1 MSAGLATGPEAG
13 QEDLP
18 VGAVVST
25 PVMGVVRVDLVPPIV
40 EARRRSA
47 RTIRALVYGLVALI
61 VAVVMAILAMS
72 MLALKAET
80 TLDDERTRG
89 QLLVQQQNEYSELI
103 SVKRSLA
110 DYEFALPEAL
120 FAEANW
126 ARLMTELDTVLP
138 DEVTLVT
145 EDVAVRGLGNDDG
158 SVSDNGGLDAQ
169 GVIQISFTANADRFD
184 SPTPLLN
191 ALSELTGFQ
200 SATVDAVSAS
210 DEVGY
215 VITGVVQL
223 GSEAL
228 GGTSRV
234 KDLDE
239 DLMADLHQQLQDVA
253 TGANQEPAD
262 TETDDTTID
271 GSTEGE

>member
-47 RTIRALVYGLVALI
+47 RTIRALIYGLLALI

-89 QLLVQQQNEYSELI
+89 QLLVQQQNEYNELI

-215 VITGVVQL
+215 AITGVVQL

-228 GGTSRV
+228 GGTTRV
-234 KDLDE
+234 E

-253 TGANQEPAD
+253 TGANQEP

-271 GSTEGE
+271 GTTEGK

>member
-1 MSAGLATGPEAG
+1 M
-13 QEDLP
+13 
-18 VGAVVST
+18 
-25 PVMGVVRVDLVPPIV
+25 
-40 EARRRSA
+40 
-47 RTIRALVYGLVALI
+47 
-61 VAVVMAILAMS
+61 
-72 MLALKAET
+72 
-80 TLDDERTRG
+80 
-89 QLLVQQQNEYSELI
+89 
-103 SVKRSLA
+103 
-110 DYEFALPEAL
+110 
-120 FAEANW
+120 
-126 ARLMTELDTVLP
+126 
-138 DEVTLVT
+138 T

-253 TGANQEPAD
+253 TGANQEP

-271 GSTEGE
+271 GTTEGE

>member
-13 QEDLP
+13 PEDLP

-25 PVMGVVRVDLVPPIV
+25 PVLGVVRVDLVPPIV

-47 RTIRALVYGLVALI
+47 RTIRALVYGLLALI

-223 GSEAL
+223 GNEAL

-253 TGANQEPAD
+253 TGANQEP

-271 GSTEGE
+271 GTTEGE

>member
-47 RTIRALVYGLVALI
+47 RTIRALVYGLLALI

-253 TGANQEPAD
+253 TGANQEPS
-262 TETDDTTID
+262 ETDETTID
-271 GSTEGE
+271 GTTEGE

>member
-18 VGAVVST
+18 VGAIVST

-47 RTIRALVYGLVALI
+47 RTIRALIYGLLALI

-89 QLLVQQQNEYSELI
+89 QLLVQQQTEYNELI

-215 VITGVVQL
+215 VITGVVRL

-253 TGANQEPAD
+253 TGANQEP

-271 GSTEGE
+271 GTTEGK